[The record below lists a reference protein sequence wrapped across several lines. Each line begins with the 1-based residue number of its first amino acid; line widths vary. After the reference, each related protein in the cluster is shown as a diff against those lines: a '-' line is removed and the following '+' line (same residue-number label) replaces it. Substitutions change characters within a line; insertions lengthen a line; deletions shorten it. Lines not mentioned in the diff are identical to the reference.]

1 MEIAASRFGKGAL
14 KAIFAL
20 LVLFLYAPLLILLL
34 FSFNDNNLP
43 VFPLKGFTTDAY
55 RDFIANEELRA
66 SVLTSAKVA
75 AASSAIVVALGV
87 LAAIVLV
94 RREFFA
100 KPAVSV
106 LLLSP
111 LVVPLIALAIGLLVF
126 LNRVPILDP
135 GLRAIIA
142 GHVVLSL
149 PYAILILAPRLERI
163 DVRLEEAARDLGA
176 TPLRTFRSVTLP
188 LIMPAIVSSFL
199 VAFTISFDEIVVAS
213 FVNGD
218 ATTFPL
224 YLFSQLR
231 FPTLLPQVMAV
242 AVVVMFASVLLL
254 LAAEIGRRVAERR
267 LLGTEPAPVADAI

>member
-1 MEIAASRFGKGAL
+1 MDTAASRFGIGAL
-14 KAIFAL
+14 KGMFAL

-34 FSFNDNNLP
+34 FSFNDHNLP
-43 VFPLKGFTTDAY
+43 VFPLRGFTTDAY
-55 RDFIANEELRA
+55 RDFVANEELRA
-66 SVLTSAKVA
+66 SIATSAKVA
-75 AASSAIVVALGV
+75 VFSSAITVVLGV
-87 LAAIVLV
+87 LAALVLV
-94 RREFFA
+94 RRNFFG
-100 KPAVSV
+100 KPTVSV

-126 LNRVPILDP
+126 LNRVPFMDP
-135 GLRAIIA
+135 GLRAIVA

-163 DVRLEEAARDLGA
+163 DARLEEAARDLGA

-199 VAFTISFDEIVVAS
+199 VSFTISFDEIVVAS

-224 YLFSQLR
+224 YLYSQLR

-267 LLGTEPAPVADAI
+267 LGTEPSPIADPA

>member
-20 LVLFLYAPLLILLL
+20 LVVFLYAPLLILLV

-43 VFPLKGFTTDAY
+43 VFPLEGFTTDAY
-55 RDFIANEELRA
+55 RDFVSNEELR
-66 SVLTSAKVA
+66 SSIVTSAKA
-75 AASSAIVVALGV
+75 ATVSSVIAVALGV

-94 RREFFA
+94 RREFFG
-100 KPAVSV
+100 KSAVSI

-126 LNRVPILDP
+126 LNRVPYLDP

-163 DVRLEEAARDLGA
+163 DARLEEAARDLGA
-176 TPLRTFRSVTLP
+176 SPFRTFRSVTLP

-199 VAFTISFDEIVVAS
+199 VAFTISFDEIVIAS
-213 FVNGD
+213 FVNGA

-242 AVVVMFASVLLL
+242 AVVVMLASVLLL
-254 LAAEIGRRVAERR
+254 LGAEIGRRVAERR
-267 LLGTEPAPVADAI
+267 LGTEPSPIADAV

>member
-1 MEIAASRFGKGAL
+1 MEIAASRFGKGVL
-14 KAIFAL
+14 KGIFAL

-55 RDFIANEELRA
+55 HDFIANHELRA
-66 SVLTSAKVA
+66 AVVTSAKVA
-75 AASSAIVVALGV
+75 TASSAIAVALGV
-87 LAAIVLV
+87 VAAIVLV

-126 LNRVPILDP
+126 LNRVPLLDP
-135 GLRAIIA
+135 GLRAIVA

-176 TPLRTFRSVTLP
+176 TPFRTFRSVTLP

-199 VAFTISFDEIVVAS
+199 VAFTISFDEIVIAS

-254 LAAEIGRRVAERR
+254 LAAEIGRRVVERR
-267 LLGTEPAPVADAI
+267 LGTEPSPLADAA

>member
-1 MEIAASRFGKGAL
+1 MDTAASRFGIGAL
-14 KAIFAL
+14 KGMFAL

-34 FSFNDNNLP
+34 FSFNDHNLP
-43 VFPLKGFTTDAY
+43 VFPLRGFTTDAY
-55 RDFIANEELRA
+55 RDFVANEELRA
-66 SVLTSAKVA
+66 SIATSAKVA
-75 AASSAIVVALGV
+75 MVSSAITVVLGV
-87 LAAIVLV
+87 LAALVLV
-94 RREFFA
+94 RRNFFG
-100 KPAVSV
+100 KPTVSV

-126 LNRVPILDP
+126 LNRVPLMDP
-135 GLRAIIA
+135 GLRAIVA

-218 ATTFPL
+218 ATTFPI

-254 LAAEIGRRVAERR
+254 LAAELGRRVVERR
-267 LLGTEPAPVADAI
+267 LGTEPSPIADAV

>member
-14 KAIFAL
+14 KGIFVL
-20 LVLFLYAPLLILLL
+20 LVLFLYAPLLILLI

-55 RDFIANEELRA
+55 SDFITNAELRA
-66 SVLTSAKVA
+66 SIVTSAKA
-75 AASSAIVVALGV
+75 AVVSSVIAVVLGV

-94 RREFFA
+94 RREFFG
-100 KPAVSV
+100 KGAVSV

-126 LNRVPILDP
+126 LNRVPVLDP
-135 GLRAIIA
+135 GLRAIVA

-163 DVRLEEAARDLGA
+163 DASLEEAARDLGA
-176 TPLRTFRSVTLP
+176 RPLRTFSSITLP

-213 FVNGD
+213 FVNGA

-224 YLFSQLR
+224 YLYSQLR

-254 LAAEIGRRVAERR
+254 LAAELGRRVAERR
-267 LLGTEPAPVADAI
+267 LGTEPSPVADAV

>member
-14 KAIFAL
+14 KGIFAL
-20 LVLFLYAPLLILLL
+20 LVVFLYAPLLILLL

-43 VFPLKGFTTDAY
+43 VFPLKGFTIDAY
-55 RDFIANEELRA
+55 RDFIGNHELRA
-66 SVLTSAKVA
+66 AVVTSAKVA
-75 AASSAIVVALGV
+75 TVSSAIAVVLGV

-94 RREFFA
+94 RREFFG

-126 LNRVPILDP
+126 LNRVPLLDP
-135 GLRAIIA
+135 GLRAIVA

-176 TPLRTFRSVTLP
+176 TPFRTFRSVTLP

-199 VAFTISFDEIVVAS
+199 VAFTISFDEIVIAS

-254 LAAEIGRRVAERR
+254 LAAEIGRRVVERR
-267 LLGTEPAPVADAI
+267 LGTEPSPLADAA

>member
-1 MEIAASRFGKGAL
+1 MDIAASRFGKGAL
-14 KAIFAL
+14 KGIFAL
-20 LVLFLYAPLLILLL
+20 LAVFLYLPLLILLV

-43 VFPLKGFTTDAY
+43 VFPLEGFTTDAY
-55 RDFIANEELRA
+55 RDFAGNGELRA
-66 SVLTSAKVA
+66 SVVTSAKVA
-75 AASSAIVVALGV
+75 ALSSVITVVLGV

-94 RREFFA
+94 RREFFG
-100 KPAVSV
+100 KGAVSV

-126 LNRVPILDP
+126 LNRVPFLDP
-135 GLRAIIA
+135 VLRAITA

-163 DVRLEEAARDLGA
+163 DVRLEEASRDLGA
-176 TPLRTFRSVTLP
+176 TPFRTFRSVTLP

-213 FVNGD
+213 FVNGT

-267 LLGTEPAPVADAI
+267 LGTEPSPIADAV

>member
-1 MEIAASRFGKGAL
+1 MDIAASGFGKGVL
-14 KAIFAL
+14 KVVFAL
-20 LVLFLYAPLLILLL
+20 LVVFLYAPLLILLI
-34 FSFNDNNLP
+34 FSLNDNNLP

-55 RDFIANEELRA
+55 TAFAANEELRG
-66 SVLTSAKVA
+66 SIVTSAKVA
-75 AASSAIVVALGV
+75 AASSAIAVVLAV
-87 LAAIVLV
+87 LAAIALV
-94 RREFFA
+94 RRNFFA

-106 LLLSP
+106 ILLSP
-111 LVVPLIALAIGLLVF
+111 LVVPLIALAIGLLIF
-126 LNRVPILDP
+126 LNRVPVLDP
-135 GLRAIIA
+135 GLRAIVA

-176 TPLRTFRSVTLP
+176 SPLRTFRSVTLP
-188 LIMPAIVSSFL
+188 LIMPAMVSSFL

-213 FVNGD
+213 FVNGT

-242 AVVVMFASVLLL
+242 AVVVMFASVLVL
-254 LAAEIGRRVAERR
+254 LAAELGRRVVERR
-267 LLGTEPAPVADAI
+267 LGTEPSPIADAA

>member
-14 KAIFAL
+14 KGIFAL
-20 LVLFLYAPLLILLL
+20 LVLFLYSPLLILLL

-55 RDFIANEELRA
+55 RDFIANDELRA

-75 AASSAIVVALGV
+75 AVSSAIVVVLGV

-176 TPLRTFRSVTLP
+176 TPFRTFRSVTLP

-218 ATTFPL
+218 ATTFPI

-254 LAAEIGRRVAERR
+254 LAAELGRRVVERR
-267 LLGTEPAPVADAI
+267 LGTEPSPIADAV

>member
-1 MEIAASRFGKGAL
+1 MEIAASGFGKGAL
-14 KAIFAL
+14 KGIFVL
-20 LVLFLYAPLLILLL
+20 LVLFLYAPLLILLV

-55 RDFIANEELRA
+55 SDFIANAELRA
-66 SVLTSAKVA
+66 SIVTSAKA
-75 AASSAIVVALGV
+75 AAVSSVIAVVLGV

-94 RREFFA
+94 RREFFG
-100 KPAVSV
+100 KGAVSV

-126 LNRVPILDP
+126 LNRVPVLDP
-135 GLRAIIA
+135 GLRAIVA

-149 PYAILILAPRLERI
+149 PYAILILAPRLARI
-163 DVRLEEAARDLGA
+163 DASLEEAARDLGA
-176 TPLRTFRSVTLP
+176 RPLRTFSSITLP

-213 FVNGD
+213 FVNGA

-224 YLFSQLR
+224 YLYSQLR

-254 LAAEIGRRVAERR
+254 LAAELGRRVAERR
-267 LLGTEPAPVADAI
+267 LGTEPSPVADAV

>member
-1 MEIAASRFGKGAL
+1 MEIAASRFGKGVL
-14 KAIFAL
+14 KGIFAL

-43 VFPLKGFTTDAY
+43 VFPLRGFTTDAY
-55 RDFIANEELRA
+55 HDFIANHELRA
-66 SVLTSAKVA
+66 AVVTSAKVA
-75 AASSAIVVALGV
+75 TVSSAIAVALGV
-87 LAAIVLV
+87 VAAIVLV

-126 LNRVPILDP
+126 LNRVPLLDP
-135 GLRAIIA
+135 GLRAIVA

-176 TPLRTFRSVTLP
+176 TPFRTFRSVTLP

-199 VAFTISFDEIVVAS
+199 VAFTISFDEIVIAS

-254 LAAEIGRRVAERR
+254 LAAEIGRRVVERR
-267 LLGTEPAPVADAI
+267 LGTEPSPLADAA